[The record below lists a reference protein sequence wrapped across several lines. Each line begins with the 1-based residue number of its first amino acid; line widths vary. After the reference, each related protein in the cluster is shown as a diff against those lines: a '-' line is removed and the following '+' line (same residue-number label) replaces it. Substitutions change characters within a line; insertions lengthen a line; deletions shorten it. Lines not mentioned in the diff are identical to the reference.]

1 MSVLENANNCSP
13 LLTRKQ
19 RQRRNRKRN
28 KRRESIRIAQWLDDP
43 HCRYCYAPLRSWKD
57 GVLDHTLPASRGG
70 GNGMTNAVLSC
81 KLCDRAKGDRTV
93 EEWHRDLLAGLFTIG
108 GSFLTGDGPSTA
120 SSTDYVPV
128 SPTSRRSSREVLLGS
143 R

>member
-1 MSVLENANNCSP
+1 M
-13 LLTRKQ
+13 
-19 RQRRNRKRN
+19 
-28 KRRESIRIAQWLDDP
+28 WLDWP
-43 HCRYCYAPLRSWKD
+43 FCRYCCAPLHSWKD
-57 GVLDHTLPASRGG
+57 SALDHALPASRGG
-70 GNGMTNAVLSC
+70 SDGMANAVLSC

-93 EEWHRDLLAGLFTIG
+93 EEWQRDLLAGLFTIG

-128 SPTSRRSSREVLLGS
+128 SPTSRRSSCEVLLGS